1 MIHGKGIVAFM
12 ISMLMVCFVGN
23 LFLIENCLA
32 AENILYVGGGGS
44 GNYTTIQSAI
54 AAAQPGDTIFVLS
67 GTYNENVYIDKSLNI
82 IGYSKPVINGIDSHK
97 STIEIMSDNV
107 TFSGFEIHNSV
118 GLPLYYSGIAIG
130 KQEIFRYVVINN
142 CYISNA
148 YYGIMIKGD
157 HHTISNSLIKNI
169 QKYGIMLVSGTENI
183 KISNNTIDADT
194 AGEQGINLQSFTNN
208 NEIYGNTISKNRDT
222 GLWIQ
227 SSSSNNIIYHNHFVN
242 NYQNAYDANRT
253 NLWYNEF
260 SFSGNYWSDYNN
272 YDNNSDE
279 IGDIP
284 YQIPPADHNNKDK
297 YPLGIFLENIPPGE
311 GNQPPIAYI
320 IYITPN
326 PAIKG
331 ETISFS
337 GSGSD
342 SDTGGFITSYNWR
355 SNIIGQLSTQSSF
368 TNSNLSIGVHTIF
381 FKVMDNEGAWS
392 TEKTGTV
399 TINAAVNQAP
409 IAYIDEI
416 TPNPAQ
422 QGEPVIFRGHGIDAD
437 GAITAYKWM
446 SSKDG
451 TIGMT
456 SSCIRANLSRGTH
469 TIYFQVKDDIEWSTQ
484 VVATLTIERNSSSG
498 NPENHAP
505 YAYIGGPYTGKV
517 NEAITFNGSLSY
529 DEEGTI
535 LGYWT
540 FGDSTTGNGLT
551 ATHIYTAPGT
561 YTVILTVTD
570 EDGVSS
576 TATTSA
582 IITRS
587 SSPGNSLEGFSILD
601 FEIPFPVL
609 MVIVVLL
616 IVGILVGFIFKIKQ
630 R

>member
-1 MIHGKGIVAFM
+1 M

-23 LFLIENCLA
+23 LFLIENCPA
-32 AENILYVGGGGS
+32 AGYNTLYVGGGGS

-67 GTYNENVYIDKSLNI
+67 GTYNENVYINKSLNI

-118 GLPLYYSGIAIG
+118 GSSLYYSGIAIG

-142 CYISNA
+142 CIISNA

-194 AGEQGINLQSFTNN
+194 AGEQGINLQPFTNN

-227 SSSSNNIIYHNHFVN
+227 SSSSNNIIYHNHFIN

-260 SFSGNYWSDYNN
+260 SFNGNYWSDYNN
-272 YDNNSDE
+272 YDNNSDG

-311 GNQPPIAYI
+311 GNRPPIAYI

-342 SDTGGFITSYNWR
+342 SDTGGFITGYNWR

-368 TNSNLSIGVHTIF
+368 ITSNLSTGVHTIF
-381 FKVMDNEGAWS
+381 FKVMDNEGVWS
-392 TEKTGTV
+392 TEKTATI

-409 IAYIDEI
+409 LAYIDEI

-422 QGEPVIFRGHGIDAD
+422 QGEPVIFCGHGSDED
-437 GAITAYKWM
+437 GVITAYKWL
-446 SSKDG
+446 SNKDG
-451 TIGMT
+451 TIGTT
-456 SSCIRANLSRGTH
+456 SSFIRANLSRGTH
-469 TIYFQVKDDIEWSTQ
+469 TIYFQVKDDMEWSTQ
-484 VVATLTIERNSSSG
+484 IVATLTIERNSSSG
-498 NPENHAP
+498 NPENQAPHA
-505 YAYIGGPYTGKV
+505 YLSGPYTGNV
-517 NEAITFNGSLSY
+517 NEAISFNGSLSY

-582 IITRS
+582 IITLS
-587 SSPGNSLEGFSILD
+587 SSPGNTLEGSSLLD